1 MRENM
6 DEKILLEEEAK
17 LQPKPL
23 SQNAFAAFWQRIW
36 RWWQGVW
43 YGFSEKHVKLSAWI
57 YKIAFFFI
65 FSMSVTVLQY
75 IGFVALPYA
84 FGLELAGTEFVWPH
98 VKLTTIDGNDIYWN
112 ILGYNVSR
120 NAAGE
125 VIIGGGLGYFLAY
138 EITVFIAQC
147 INFPLQRNITFRSHG
162 NPWWQAMWYFI
173 GWVLVSLFCNA
184 INGLWIPFAELYLPA
199 AVYNLLVTFVTGGV
213 SMVIFFFIFLIIF
226 PDVDKTER
234 SRAAKLKAAKEKLD
248 AAEKSGNAE
257 EMQKAQA
264 AYEKAALAYDVALEN
279 KKVFHSEKAISSAR
293 SLAEAKING
302 YHGMKNKLAKYQ
314 TELKDG
320 NADAQ
325 KKAELEKN
333 IEETKAAIEKVRGE
347 ALEAVAS
354 RDEIVPVE
362 QAVIDEVKAARAKR
376 AAA

>member
-1 MRENM
+1 M
-6 DEKILLEEEAK
+6 DEKILLDEEAK

-23 SQNAFAAFWQRIW
+23 SQNAFVAFWQRIW

-43 YGFSEKHVKLSAWI
+43 YGFSEKHVKLAGWI

-84 FGLELAGTEFVWPH
+84 FGLDLAGTEFMWPNL
-98 VKLTTIDGNDIYWN
+98 KLTTIDGKDICWN

-184 INGLWIPFAELYLPA
+184 INGLWMPFAELYVPA

-234 SRAAKLKAAKEKLD
+234 SKKAKLD
-248 AAEKSGNAE
+248 AAAAKLDTAKASGNVE
-257 EMQKAQA
+257 EIAKAQA
-264 AYEKAALAYDVALEN
+264 AFDKAALAYEIALEN
-279 KKVFHSEKAISSAR
+279 KKVFHSEKAISSAK

-302 YHGMKNKLAKYQ
+302 YHGMKNKLAKYEA
-314 TELKDG
+314 ELAEGK
-320 NADAQ
+320 ADAS

-333 IEETKAAIEKVRGE
+333 IADTKATIEKVRNE
-347 ALEAVAS
+347 ALSAVAS

-362 QAVIDEVKAARAKR
+362 EAVIQEVKSAREKR
-376 AAA
+376 AQAAA

>member
-1 MRENM
+1 M
-6 DEKILLEEEAK
+6 DEKILLDEEAK

-23 SQNAFAAFWQRIW
+23 SKNAFVAFWQRIW

-43 YGFSEKHVKLSAWI
+43 YGFSEKHVKLAGWI

-84 FGLELAGTEFVWPH
+84 FGLDLAGTEFMWPNL
-98 VKLTTIDGNDIYWN
+98 KLTTIDGKDICWN

-184 INGLWIPFAELYLPA
+184 INGLWMPFAELYVPA

-234 SRAAKLKAAKEKLD
+234 SKKAKLD
-248 AAEKSGNAE
+248 AAAAKLDAAKASGNAE
-257 EMQKAQA
+257 EIAKAQA
-264 AYEKAALAYDVALEN
+264 AFDKAALAYEIALEN
-279 KKVFHSEKAISSAR
+279 KKVFHSEKAISSAK

-302 YHGMKNKLAKYQ
+302 YHGMKNKLAKYEA
-314 TELKDG
+314 ELAEGK
-320 NADAQ
+320 ADAT

-333 IEETKAAIEKVRGE
+333 IADTKATIEKVRNE
-347 ALEAVAS
+347 ALSAVAS

-362 QAVIDEVKAARAKR
+362 EAVIQEVKSAREKR
-376 AAA
+376 AQAAA

>member
-1 MRENM
+1 M
-6 DEKILLEEEAK
+6 DEKILLDEEAK

-23 SQNAFAAFWQRIW
+23 SQNAFMAFWQRIW

-43 YGFSEKHVKLSAWI
+43 YGFSEKHVKLAGWI

-84 FGLELAGTEFVWPH
+84 FGLDLAGTEFMWPNL
-98 VKLTTIDGNDIYWN
+98 KLTTIDGKDICWN

-184 INGLWIPFAELYLPA
+184 INGLWMPFAELYVPA

-234 SRAAKLKAAKEKLD
+234 SKKAKLDTAAAKLD
-248 AAEKSGNAE
+248 AAKASGNAE
-257 EMQKAQA
+257 EIAKAQA
-264 AYEKAALAYDVALEN
+264 AFDKAALAYEIALEN
-279 KKVFHSEKAISSAR
+279 KKVFHSEKAISSAK

-302 YHGMKNKLAKYQ
+302 YHGMKNKLAKYEA
-314 TELKDG
+314 ELAEGK
-320 NADAQ
+320 ADAS

-333 IEETKAAIEKVRGE
+333 IADTKATIEKVRNE
-347 ALEAVAS
+347 ALSAVAS

-362 QAVIDEVKAARAKR
+362 EAVIQEVKSAREKR
-376 AAA
+376 AQAAA

>member
-1 MRENM
+1 M
-6 DEKILLEEEAK
+6 DEKILLDEEAK

-23 SQNAFAAFWQRIW
+23 SQNAFVAFWQRIW

-43 YGFSEKHVKLSAWI
+43 YGFSEKHVKLAGWI

-84 FGLELAGTEFVWPH
+84 FGLDLAGTEFMWPNL
-98 VKLTTIDGNDIYWN
+98 KLTTIDGKDICWN

-184 INGLWIPFAELYLPA
+184 INGLWMPFAELYVPA

-234 SRAAKLKAAKEKLD
+234 SKKAKLD
-248 AAEKSGNAE
+248 AAAAKLDAAKASGNTE
-257 EMQKAQA
+257 EIAKAQA
-264 AYEKAALAYDVALEN
+264 AFDKAALAYEIALEN
-279 KKVFHSEKAISSAR
+279 KKVFHSEKAISSAK

-302 YHGMKNKLAKYQ
+302 YHGMKNKLAKYEA
-314 TELKDG
+314 ELAEGK
-320 NADAQ
+320 ADAS

-333 IEETKAAIEKVRGE
+333 IADTKATIEKVRNE
-347 ALEAVAS
+347 ALSAVAS

-362 QAVIDEVKAARAKR
+362 EAVIQEVKSAREKR
-376 AAA
+376 AQAAA